1 MNKTFDILIKDGTV
15 YDGSGSEPYTADIG
29 ITEDRITLVVKKSAK
44 GSQEQRVTGRRTIHA
59 QELIV
64 APGFIDTHGHSE
76 FTLLADPRAEGKI
89 RQGIT
94 TEINGN
100 CGLSAAPLFGEAFK
114 QREADLSEYGIRERW
129 STFSEY
135 FVLLEQRTPS
145 VNFCTLTGHGNLR
158 ACVAGYEDRKLTESE
173 LTMMRTLLTKSIQEG
188 SIGISTGLIYPP
200 GIYADTEELIAL
212 CWPLAKIDP
221 NGTCIYTS
229 HMRSEGDRLI
239 ESIEETIRIAKESGI
254 RVHISHLKTSGERNW
269 HKIDHALSLIARA
282 RDEGYHVTGDRYP
295 YTAASTDLDTVLPSW
310 TYEGGA
316 EEELRRLQNRET
328 QFRIKEEIL
337 SEHPEKEYWERIV
350 ITSVISERNRWME
363 GKNVLHI
370 AKKENCEPV
379 DMVLRILIGENLR
392 VGAIFSSMS
401 EENLKK
407 ILSLSYVMIGTD
419 SSARSFDGLT
429 CKGKPHPRGFGSF
442 PRFLG
447 RFFHDMLQMDIN
459 EAIRKITL
467 LPAITFGISGR
478 GILREGA
485 YADITIFDAKRVL
498 DRATYE
504 EPFLQPEGIYFVIVN
519 GVPAI
524 WEGRYTGLR
533 AGRILR
539 NGKTE

>member
-29 ITEDRITLVVKKSAK
+29 IKGDRISLIVRRSAI
-44 GSQEQRVTGRRTIHA
+44 GAHEECVTGRRTIHA
-59 QELIV
+59 KQLVV

-76 FTLLADPRAEGKI
+76 FALLADPRAEGKI
-89 RQGIT
+89 SQGIT

-100 CGLSAAPLFGEAFK
+100 CGLSAAPLFGEALK

-135 FVLLEQRTPS
+135 FALLKQRTPS
-145 VNFCTLTGHGNLR
+145 VNYCTLTGHGNLR
-158 ACVAGYEDRKLTESE
+158 ACAAGYEDRKLSESD
-173 LTMMRTLLTKSIQEG
+173 LTMMRTLLTESIDEG

-212 CWPLAKIDP
+212 CRVLNHVDP
-221 NGTCIYTS
+221 NGSCIYTS

-239 ESIEETIRIAKESGI
+239 ESIEETIRVAKESGI
-254 RVHISHLKTSGERNW
+254 KVHISHLKTSGERNW
-269 HKIDHALSLIARA
+269 HKIDHALSLIATA
-282 RDEGYHVTGDRYP
+282 RDEGYRVTGDRYP

-328 QFRIKEEIL
+328 QFRIREEIL
-337 SEHPEKEYWERIV
+337 SEHPEKGYWERIV
-350 ITSVISERNRWME
+350 VTSVISERNRWME

-370 AKKENCEPV
+370 ASLENSDPV
-379 DMVLRILIGENLR
+379 ATVLRILIDEKLR

-401 EENLKK
+401 EENLRR
-407 ILSLSYVMIGTD
+407 ILSLPYVMIGTD
-419 SSARSFDGLT
+419 SLARSFDGLT
-429 CKGKPHPRGFGSF
+429 CRGKPHPRGFGSF

-447 RFFHDMLQMDIN
+447 RFAFDTLQMDVS

-467 LPAITFGISGR
+467 LPALTFGISDR
-478 GILREGA
+478 GIIREGA
-485 YADITIFDAKRVL
+485 YADITIFDSQRVL

-504 EPFLQPEGIYFVIVN
+504 EPFLRSEGIYYVIVN
-519 GVPAI
+519 GVTAI

-539 NGKTE
+539 NGKT